1 MAAAINAK
9 VLSLR
14 STVDGSVWP
23 AIPNQAGS
31 VMLSVLFQ
39 LGQSEWWPAQVLW
52 ETQRR
57 QIREVLQHAV
67 QNVPFYRQRL
77 GQAYASL
84 PEAFAREDFARLPML
99 TRNAVQDNFAALRS
113 EKIPEAH
120 GRVSEGLTSGSVGDP
135 LRFLATDLT
144 NFFWHAYTLR
154 DHLWHRRDFRE
165 TMLAVREGEKQRREP
180 NWFGSFGQS
189 ILDTG
194 PLVAVPLSAS
204 LDEVISQISEHKP
217 AYVLGHASQLIALA
231 EETRR
236 RDIRFPGL
244 KQVRTFAE
252 MLPHGAR
259 EFIGETWG
267 APVVDMYTTRECGYL
282 ALQCP
287 QQEHFHVQEG
297 VIVEILRDDGSRCEV
312 GETGLVVVT
321 TLHNFAMPLIRYVVG
336 DYAEVGPP
344 CSCGRGLPV
353 LKQVNGRVRNML
365 LLPSGKKVWPILGF
379 YRDTLPVRQR
389 QVIQKSLE
397 EVELRLVVQRPL
409 TGPEEEQARATLR
422 ATLGHPFRVTISYH
436 DEIPRSRGGKFEEF
450 RCEVTD

>member
-1 MAAAINAK
+1 MLI
-9 VLSLR
+9 LQ
-14 STVDGSVWP
+14 STVEGSVWP
-23 AIPNQAGS
+23 AIPNHAGG

-39 LGQSEWWPAQVLW
+39 FGQSEWWPTQVLW

-57 QIREVLQHAV
+57 QLRQVLEHAIR
-67 QNVPFYRQRL
+67 NVPFYRERL
-77 GQAYASL
+77 KAAYADL
-84 PEAFAREDFARLPML
+84 PEAFGRKDFARLPLL
-99 TRNAVQDNFAALRS
+99 TRNAVQDNFATLRS
-113 EKIPEAH
+113 EGTPEAH
-120 GRVSEGLTSGSVGDP
+120 GRVSEGITSGSVGDP
-135 LRFLATDLT
+135 LRYLATDLT

-154 DHLWHRRDFRE
+154 DHLWHRRDFSQ
-165 TMLAVREGEKQRREP
+165 TMLAVREGEKLRREP

-194 PLVAVPLSAS
+194 PLIAVPLSAS
-204 LDEVISQISEHKP
+204 LDEVIRQVGEHNP
-217 AYVLGHASQLIALA
+217 AYLLGHASQLIELA
-231 EETRR
+231 AETRR
-236 RDIRFPGL
+236 RAIRFAGL
-244 KQVRTFAE
+244 RQVRTFAE
-252 MLPHGAR
+252 MLPAEAR
-259 EFIGETWG
+259 EFLRETLG
-267 APVVDMYTTRECGYL
+267 AQVVDMYTTRECGYL

-287 QQEHFHVQEG
+287 EQDHLHVQEG
-297 VIVEILRDDGSRCEV
+297 VILEILRDDGSPCEA

-397 EVELRLVVQRPL
+397 EVELRLVVARPL
-409 TGPEEEQARATLR
+409 TGPEEEEARTTLR
-422 ATLGHPFRVTISYH
+422 ASLGHPFRVTISYH
-436 DEIPRSRGGKFEEF
+436 NEIPRSRGGKFEEF
-450 RCEVTD
+450 RCEVVH

>member
-1 MAAAINAK
+1 
-9 VLSLR
+9 
-14 STVDGSVWP
+14 
-23 AIPNQAGS
+23 
-31 VMLSVLFQ
+31 MLSVLFQ
-39 LGQSEWWPAQVLW
+39 LGQSEWWPSEVLW

-57 QIREVLQHAV
+57 QVRQLLEHAV
-67 QNVPFYRQRL
+67 KNVPFYRQRL
-77 GQAYASL
+77 AQGYASL
-84 PEAFAREDFARLPML
+84 PQAFAREDFARLPLL

-113 EKIPEAH
+113 ERTPEAH

-154 DHLWHRRDFRE
+154 DHLWHQRDFRE
-165 TMLAVREGEKQRREP
+165 TMLAVREGEKPRREA
-180 NWFGSFGQS
+180 NWFGSFGQAV
-189 ILDTG
+189 LDTG

-204 LDEVISQISEHKP
+204 LDEVIRQISEHKP
-217 AYVLGHASQLIALA
+217 AYMLGHASQLIALA

-236 RDIRFPGL
+236 RDIQFPGL

-252 MLPHGAR
+252 MLPRGAR
-259 EFIGETWG
+259 EFLGETWG
-267 APVVDMYTTRECGYL
+267 ARVVDMYTTRECGYL

-297 VIVEILRDDGSRCEV
+297 VIVEILRDDGSPCEA

-336 DYAEVGPP
+336 DYAELGPP
-344 CSCGRGLPV
+344 CSCGRGLAV

-409 TGPEEEQARATLR
+409 TDSEEEQACATLR
-422 ATLGHPFRVTISYH
+422 AKLGHPFRVTISYH
-436 DEIPRSRGGKFEEF
+436 SEIPRSRGGKFEEF
-450 RCEVTD
+450 RCEVTDWQTYPSPH

>member
-1 MAAAINAK
+1 M
-9 VLSLR
+9 LR
-14 STVDGSVWP
+14 LQSTVDGSVWP
-23 AIPNQAGS
+23 AIPNHAGG

-39 LGQSEWWPAQVLW
+39 LGQSEWWPAEILW
-52 ETQRR
+52 ENQRR
-57 QIREVLQHAV
+57 QVRQVAEHAV
-67 QNVPFYRQRL
+67 RNVPYYRERL
-77 GQAYASL
+77 TEAYSGL
-84 PEAFAREDFARLPML
+84 PEAFTRRDFASLPLL

-113 EKIPEAH
+113 ENTPESH

-154 DHLWHRRDFRE
+154 DHLWHRRDFSQ
-165 TMLAVREGEKQRREP
+165 TMLVVREGERQRREP

-204 LDEVISQISEHKP
+204 LDEVIRQVGEHKP
-217 AYVLGHASQLIALA
+217 AYLLGHASQLIELA

-236 RDIRFPGL
+236 RAVRFTGL
-244 KQVRTFAE
+244 AQVRTFAE
-252 MLPHGAR
+252 MLPREAR
-259 EFIGETWG
+259 AFLGETWG
-267 APVVDMYTTRECGYL
+267 AQVVDMYTTRESGYL

-287 QQEHFHVQEG
+287 EQEHLHVQEG
-297 VIVEILRDDGSRCEV
+297 VILEVLRDDGSPCEA

-336 DYAEVGPP
+336 DYAELGHP
-344 CSCGRGLPV
+344 CACGRGLPV
-353 LKQVNGRVRNML
+353 LKQVNGRVRNMM
-365 LLPSGKKVWPILGF
+365 LLPSGKKEWPILGF

-397 EVELRLVVQRPL
+397 EVELRLVVERPL
-409 TGPEEEQARATLR
+409 TGPEEEEARATLR
-422 ATLGHPFRVTISYH
+422 AKLGHPFRVTISYH
-436 DEIPRSRGGKFEEF
+436 TEIPRSRGGKFEEF
-450 RCEVTD
+450 RCEVAH